1 MRHFRLTTTINNPL
15 GFNKFLWKFSSITM
29 TFNAVIFSLILIL
42 MPFIAS
48 AVHPDS
54 RRRLSCQIFYSF
66 WDKTTLPFDF
76 IFWLKWKFQWN
87 WKTMRSKEGKK
98 SEWEKLFLLS
108 PKPHVF
114 SGNQK
119 FVFQLLPQRFTSW
132 RMKSTMQFEPLS
144 LKGNVPIIKKPF
156 NESFS

>member
-1 MRHFRLTTTINNPL
+1 MKIFLNNDDVQCSHFQFDFDFDAIHCICC
-15 GFNKFLWKFSSITM
+15 SSWYR
-29 TFNAVIFSLILIL
+29 
-42 MPFIAS
+42 
-48 AVHPDS
+48 
-54 RRRLSCQIFYSF
+54 RRRLSCQIYYSF
-66 WDKTTLPFDF
+66 WDKTTFPFDF

-98 SEWEKLFLLS
+98 FEWEKLFLLS

-132 RMKSTMQFEPLS
+132 RMESTMQFEPLS